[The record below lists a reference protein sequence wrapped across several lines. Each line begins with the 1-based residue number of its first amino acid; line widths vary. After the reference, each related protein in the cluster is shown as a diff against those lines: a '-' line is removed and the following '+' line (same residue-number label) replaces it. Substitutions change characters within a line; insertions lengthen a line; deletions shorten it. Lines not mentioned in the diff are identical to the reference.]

1 MHLSEGSRPS
11 FYPRTLEEVSRRGR
25 TDTGLQ
31 MAPMIDV
38 IFLLLTFFVLTVRF
52 RPSEAQVPL
61 QLPRGDSSERFSI
74 IEPLI
79 LEMTAGQEG
88 VLIKIGT
95 DKEILLP
102 PEASPKEWTAAA
114 DAVEEIC
121 RRQQRRTDDPIE
133 LLCGEEVSWE
143 AVVKMYDLLRVLGL
157 NQIAFVVTEVNEED
171 AQ

>member
-1 MHLSEGSRPS
+1 MHGLESSRLS
-11 FYPRTLEEVSRRGR
+11 FHQRTLEGFSRRGR

-38 IFLLLTFFVLTVRF
+38 IFLLLTFFVLTARF
-52 RPSEAQVPL
+52 RPLEAQVPL

-79 LEMTAGQEG
+79 LEMTVGQG
-88 VLIKIGT
+88 GLLIKIGT

-102 PEASPKEWTAAA
+102 PEASPKEWTAVA

-121 RRQQRRTDDPIE
+121 RRQQRRADDPIE
-133 LLCGEEVSWE
+133 LLCGQEVSWE
-143 AVVKMYDLLRVLGL
+143 AVVKMYDLLRVLGF
-157 NQIAFVVTEVNEED
+157 NQITFLMTDADEND